1 MPAKRIGVFICHCGL
16 NIAGTVRVKEVVE
29 RASKQPNV
37 VFAVDHKYLC
47 SEPGQTLIRDSVKQ
61 QHLDAVV
68 VAACSPAMHETTFK
82 NVVQSAGLNRYSCEI
97 ANIREQGSWVH
108 DDSDKATT
116 KAHLTVRQSIEKV
129 RLNEPLQPITVP
141 VTRRVLVIGGGIAGI
156 RAALDV
162 ANGGYEVYLVEKSG
176 TIGGRM
182 AQLSETFPTLDCSTC
197 ILGPLM
203 VEVYRHPK
211 IKLLR
216 LARVEEVSGY
226 IGNFKVRVHQ
236 EPAYVDVA
244 KCNAC
249 GECAK
254 VCPAELPNEFDLG
267 LTWRK
272 AIYTPFSQAVPP
284 AYVLDAKNCLGLLPQ
299 ACGECKKACD
309 EFGTSCINLDA
320 WPQTHELE
328 VGAIIVST
336 GYELYDATKLTEYG
350 YGIYPDVMTSLEFE
364 RMLSASGPT
373 AGEIRRPSDGHVP
386 REIVFI
392 QCAGQRE
399 PETALPYC
407 SKICCMYTARHA
419 MMFRHKVP
427 DGEAYVFYMDIRA
440 GGKGYEE
447 FVKRCQE
454 EKGLLYLRGRV
465 AKVYEENNKLIVK
478 GVDTLS
484 GKTVQI
490 NADLVVLAVGMI
502 PSSET
507 HDLASKL
514 KASLD
519 ANGFFSEAHPKLR
532 PLESPT
538 AGIFL
543 AGAGQAPKDIPDT
556 VAQASGAASKAL
568 DLLSSPTLEREP
580 TVAKVI
586 GELCSGCG
594 ICIPLCPYT
603 ALSLNPKTKVAEVS
617 EALCEGCGTCIASCP
632 SGSLSLRN
640 LTDEQ
645 ILAMVE
651 AMVAT

>member
-1 MPAKRIGVFICHCGL
+1 MKRVGVFVCHCGL
-16 NIAGTVRVKEVVE
+16 NIAGNVNIKEVVDK
-29 RASKQPNV
+29 AGKQQDV
-37 VFAVDHKYLC
+37 VFAIDHKYLC
-47 SEPGQTLIRDSVKQ
+47 SEPGQTLIKDSIR
-61 QHLDAVV
+61 QHNLDAIV

-82 NVVQSAGLNRYSCEI
+82 TLAQLSGLNRYNCEI
-97 ANIREQGSWVH
+97 ANIREQSSWVH
-108 DDSDKATT
+108 DDPGKATA
-116 KAHLTVRQSIEKV
+116 KANIMVHQSLQKV
-129 RLNEPLQPITVP
+129 KLNEPLQPITVP
-141 VTRRVLVIGGGIAGI
+141 VTRKVLIIGGGIAGI

-162 ANGGYEVYLVEKSG
+162 ANGGYQVYLVERSG

-203 VEVYRHPK
+203 VEVYRHPN

-216 LARVEEVSGY
+216 LAKVEDVKGY
-226 IGNFKVRVHQ
+226 IGNFKVRVRQ
-236 EPAYVDVA
+236 EPAYVDEA
-244 KCNAC
+244 TCNAC

-254 VCPAELPNEFDLG
+254 ACPAQVPNEFDFG

-272 AIYTPFSQAVPP
+272 AIYTPFAQAVPP

-309 EFGTSCINLDA
+309 KFGTSCIDLDA
-320 WPQTHELE
+320 WPRVHELD
-328 VGAIIVST
+328 VGAIIIST

-350 YGIYPDVMTSLEFE
+350 YGIYPDVMTSMEFE

-373 AGEIRRPSDGHVP
+373 TGEIKRPSDGQTP

-427 DGEAYVFYMDIRA
+427 DGQAYVFYMDIRA

-447 FVKRCQE
+447 FVMRCQE

-465 AKVYEENNKLIVK
+465 AKVYEDNGKLIVK

-490 NADLVVLAVGMI
+490 NADLVVLAVGMV
-502 PSSET
+502 PSSES
-507 HDLASKL
+507 HELASKL

-543 AGAGQAPKDIPDT
+543 AGAGQSPKDIPET

-568 DLLSSPTLEREP
+568 DLLSNPTLEREP
-580 TVAKVI
+580 TVARVV

-594 ICIPLCPYT
+594 ICIPLCPYD
-603 ALSLNPKTKVAEVS
+603 ALSLNTEKLAEVS

-632 SGSLSLRN
+632 SGALTLRN

-645 ILAMVE
+645 
-651 AMVAT
+651 MVAMIEAIVE

>member
-1 MPAKRIGVFICHCGL
+1 MKRVGVFVCHCGL
-16 NIAGTVRVKEVVE
+16 NIAGNVNVKEVVE
-29 RASKQPNV
+29 KAAKQKDV
-37 VFAVDHKYLC
+37 VFSIDHKYLC
-47 SEPGQTLIRDSVKQ
+47 SEPGQTLIKDSIRQ
-61 QHLDAVV
+61 HHLDAIV

-82 NVVQSAGLNRYSCEI
+82 TIAQLSGLNRYNCEI
-97 ANIREQGSWVH
+97 ANIREQSSWVH
-108 DDSDKATT
+108 EDSSRATAKANIM
-116 KAHLTVRQSIEKV
+116 VQQSLEKV
-129 RLNEPLQPITVP
+129 KLNEPLQPITVP
-141 VTRRVLVIGGGIAGI
+141 VTRKVLVIGGGIAGI

-162 ANGGYEVYLVEKSG
+162 ANGGYQVYLVEKSG

-216 LARVEEVSGY
+216 LAKVEDVKGY
-226 IGNFKVRVHQ
+226 IGNFKVRVRQ
-236 EPAYVDVA
+236 EPAYVDEA
-244 KCNAC
+244 TCNAC

-254 VCPAELPNEFDLG
+254 ACPAEVPNEFDFG

-272 AIYTPFSQAVPP
+272 AIYTPFAQAVPP

-309 EFGTSCINLDA
+309 KFGTSCINLDA
-320 WPQTHELE
+320 WPRVHELE

-350 YGIYPDVMTSLEFE
+350 YGTYPDVMTSMEFE

-373 AGEIRRPSDGHVP
+373 TGEIKRPSNGQTP
-386 REIVFI
+386 KEIVFI

-427 DGEAYVFYMDIRA
+427 DGQAYVFYMDIRA

-447 FVKRCQE
+447 FVKRAQE

-465 AKVYEENNKLIVK
+465 AKVYEEDGKLTVK

-490 NADLVVLAVGMI
+490 KADLVVLAVGMV
-502 PSSET
+502 PTAGSHE
-507 HDLASKL
+507 LASKL

-543 AGAGQAPKDIPDT
+543 AGAGQSPKDIPET

-580 TVAKVI
+580 TVAHVT
-586 GELCSGCG
+586 GELCSGCA
-594 ICIPLCPYT
+594 ICIPLCPYE
-603 ALSLNPKTKVAEVS
+603 ALSLNAYKVAEVS

-632 SGSLSLRN
+632 SGALTLRN

-645 ILAMVE
+645 MLAMIE
-651 AMVAT
+651 AVVA

>member
-1 MPAKRIGVFICHCGL
+1 MKRVGVFVCHCGL
-16 NIAGTVRVKEVVE
+16 NIAGNVNIKEVVDK
-29 RASKQPNV
+29 AGKQQDV
-37 VFAVDHKYLC
+37 VFAIGHKYLC
-47 SEPGQTLIRDSVKQ
+47 SEPGQALIKDSIR
-61 QHLDAVV
+61 QHNLDAIV

-82 NVVQSAGLNRYSCEI
+82 TIAQLSGLNRYNCEI
-97 ANIREQGSWVH
+97 ANIREQNSWVH
-108 DDSDKATT
+108 DDVGEATA
-116 KAHLTVRQSIEKV
+116 KAHITVRQSIRKV

-141 VTRRVLVIGGGIAGI
+141 VTRKVLVIGGGIAGI

-162 ANGGYEVYLVEKSG
+162 ANGGYQVYLVEKSG

-203 VEVYRHPK
+203 VEVYRHPN

-216 LARVEEVSGY
+216 LSKVEDVKGY
-226 IGNFKVRVHQ
+226 IGNFKVRVRQ
-236 EPAYVDVA
+236 EPAYVDEA

-249 GECAK
+249 GECTKA
-254 VCPAELPNEFDLG
+254 CPAQVPNEFDFG

-272 AIYTPFSQAVPP
+272 AIYTPFAQAVPP

-309 EFGTSCINLDA
+309 KFGTSCMDLDA
-320 WPQTHELE
+320 WPRIHDLE

-350 YGIYPDVMTSLEFE
+350 YGIFPDVMTSLEFE

-373 AGEIRRPSDGHVP
+373 TGEIKRPSDGQTP

-419 MMFRHKVP
+419 MMFRHRVP
-427 DGEAYVFYMDIRA
+427 DGQAYVFYMDIRA

-465 AKVYEENNKLIVK
+465 AKVYEENGKLIVK

-502 PSSET
+502 PSSES
-507 HDLASKL
+507 HELASKL

-543 AGAGQAPKDIPDT
+543 AGAGQSPKDIPET
-556 VAQASGAASKAL
+556 VAQASGAASKVL
-568 DLLSSPTLEREP
+568 GLLSSPTLEREP
-580 TVAKVI
+580 TVAQVV

-594 ICIPLCPYT
+594 ICLSVCPYD
-603 ALSLNPKTKVAEVS
+603 ALSLNAEKLAEVS

-632 SGSLSLRN
+632 SGALTLRN

-645 ILAMVE
+645 
-651 AMVAT
+651 MVAMIEAIVE

>member
-1 MPAKRIGVFICHCGL
+1 MKRVGVFVCHCGL
-16 NIAGTVRVKEVVE
+16 NIAGTVKIKELIDEAGKYPEV
-29 RASKQPNV
+29 A
-37 VFAVDHKYLC
+37 FAMDHKYLC
-47 SEPGQTLIRDSVKQ
+47 SEPGQALIKDSIKKHQ
-61 QHLDAVV
+61 LDAIV

-82 NVVQSAGLNRYSCEI
+82 NVAKSAGLNRYKCEI
-97 ANIREQGSWVH
+97 ANIREQSSWVH
-108 DDSDKATT
+108 DDSDRATEKALV
-116 KAHLTVRQSIEKV
+116 AVRQSIEKV
-129 RLNEPLQPITVP
+129 KLNEPLQPITVP

-162 ANGGYEVYLVEKSG
+162 ANGGYQVYLVEKTGS
-176 TIGGRM
+176 IGGRM
-182 AQLSETFPTLDCSTC
+182 AQLSETFPTLDCSIC

-203 VEVYRHPK
+203 VEAYRHPNIK
-211 IKLLR
+211 ILR
-216 LARVEEVSGY
+216 LSRVEEVKGY
-226 IGNFKVRVHQ
+226 IGNFKVKVHQ
-236 EPAYVDVA
+236 EPVYVDEA
-244 KCNAC
+244 NCNSC

-254 VCPAELPNEFDLG
+254 ACPAQVPNEFDMG

-272 AIYTPFSQAVPP
+272 AIYIPFAQAVPP
-284 AYVLDAKNCLGLLPQ
+284 AYVLDSKNCLGLLPE
-299 ACGECKKACD
+299 ACGECKKAC
-309 EFGTSCINLDA
+309 EKFGTDCINLEA

-328 VGAIIVST
+328 VGAIIVAT
-336 GYELYDATKLTEYG
+336 GYDLYDATKLTEYG
-350 YGIYPDVMTSLEFE
+350 YGTFPDVMTSLEFE

-373 AGEIRRPSDGHVP
+373 LGEIKRPSDGRVP

-419 MMFRHKVP
+419 MMFRHRVP
-427 DGEAYVFYMDIRA
+427 QGQAYVFYMDIRA

-465 AKVYEENNKLIVK
+465 AKVYEENGRLVVK

-484 GKTVQI
+484 GKNVQI
-490 NADLVVLAVGMI
+490 NADLVVLAVGMV
-502 PSSET
+502 PTSESRE
-507 HDLASKL
+507 LASII

-519 ANGFFSEAHPKLR
+519 ADGFFSEAHPKLR

-538 AGIFL
+538 SGIFL
-543 AGAGQAPKDIPDT
+543 AGAGQAPKDIPET

-580 TVAKVI
+580 TVAQVTH
-586 GELCSGCG
+586 ELCSGCG
-594 ICIPLCPYT
+594 ICVPSCPYD
-603 ALSLNPKTKVAEVS
+603 AISLNAETKLAEVS

-632 SGSLSLRN
+632 AGALALRN
-640 LTDEQ
+640 MTDEQ
-645 ILAMVE
+645 MLAMIRAV
-651 AMVAT
+651 TG

>member
-1 MPAKRIGVFICHCGL
+1 MKRVGVFVCHCGL
-16 NIAGTVRVKEVVE
+16 NIAGNVNIQEVIE
-29 RASKQPNV
+29 KAGKQQDV

-47 SEPGQTLIRDSVKQ
+47 SEPGQALIKDSIRK
-61 QHLDAVV
+61 HNLDAIV
-68 VAACSPAMHETTFK
+68 VAACSPAMHEATFK
-82 NVVQSAGLNRYSCEI
+82 TIAQLSGLNKYNCEI
-97 ANIREQGSWVH
+97 ANIREQSSWVH
-108 DDSDKATT
+108 DDPDKATA
-116 KAHLTVRQSIEKV
+116 KAHITIHQSIQKV

-141 VTRRVLVIGGGIAGI
+141 VTRRVLVVGGGIAGI

-162 ANGGYEVYLVEKSG
+162 ANGGYQVYLVEKSG

-203 VEVYRHPK
+203 VEVFRHPN

-216 LARVEEVSGY
+216 LSKVEEVKGY
-226 IGNFKVRVHQ
+226 IGNFKVKVRQ
-236 EPAYVDVA
+236 EPVFVEEA

-254 VCPAELPNEFDLG
+254 ACPVQVPNEFDFG

-272 AIYTPFSQAVPP
+272 AIYTPFAQAVPP
-284 AYVLDAKNCLGLLPQ
+284 AYLLDSKNCLGILPE
-299 ACGECKKACD
+299 ACGECKKAC
-309 EFGTSCINLDA
+309 EKFGTDCIDYNVF
-320 WPQTHELE
+320 PRIHELE
-328 VGAIIVST
+328 VGAIIAST

-350 YGIYPDVMTSLEFE
+350 YGIYPDVMTSMEFE

-373 AGEIRRPSDGHVP
+373 TGQIIRPSDGQTP
-386 REIVFI
+386 KEIVFI

-427 DGEAYVFYMDIRA
+427 DGQAYVFYMDIRA

-465 AKVYEENNKLIVK
+465 AKVYEEDGKLTVK

-490 NADLVVLAVGMI
+490 NADLVVLAVGMV

-507 HDLASKL
+507 HELASKL

-543 AGAGQAPKDIPDT
+543 AGAGQSPKDIPET
-556 VAQASGAASKAL
+556 VAQASGAAGKAL

-580 TVAKVI
+580 TVAHVI
-586 GELCSGCG
+586 SELCSGCSM
-594 ICIPLCPYT
+594 CIPLCPYD
-603 ALSLNPKTKVAEVS
+603 ALSLNTEKLAEVS

-632 SGSLSLRN
+632 SGALTLRN

-645 ILAMVE
+645 MLAMIEAIVE
-651 AMVAT
+651 

>member
-1 MPAKRIGVFICHCGL
+1 MTQVGVFVCHCGL
-16 NIAGTVRVKEVVE
+16 NIAGTVRVKEIVDE
-29 RASKQPNV
+29 ASKHPDV
-37 VFAVDHKYLC
+37 AFAVDHKYIC
-47 SEPGQTLIRDSVKQ
+47 SEPGQTLIKDSIKQ
-61 QHLDAVV
+61 HQLDAIV
-68 VAACSPAMHETTFK
+68 VAACSPAMHEVTFK
-82 NVVQSAGLNRYSCEI
+82 NVAKAAGLNRYKCEI
-97 ANIREQGSWVH
+97 ANIREQSSWVH
-108 DDSDKATT
+108 DDSDRATEKALI
-116 KAHLTVRQSIEKV
+116 AVRQSIEKV
-129 RLNEPLQPITVP
+129 KLNEPLQPITVP

-162 ANGGYEVYLVEKSG
+162 ANGGYQVYLVEKTGS
-176 TIGGRM
+176 IGGRM
-182 AQLSETFPTLDCSTC
+182 AQLSETFPTLDCSIC

-203 VEVYRHPK
+203 AEAYRHPNIK
-211 IKLLR
+211 ILR
-216 LARVEEVSGY
+216 LSRVEEVKGY
-226 IGNFKVRVHQ
+226 IGNFKVKVRQ
-236 EPAYVDVA
+236 APAYVDEA
-244 KCNAC
+244 KCNSC

-254 VCPAELPNEFDLG
+254 VCPAQVPNEFDMG

-272 AIYTPFSQAVPP
+272 AIYIPFAQAVPP
-284 AYVLDAKNCLGLLPQ
+284 AYVLDSKNCLGLLPE
-299 ACGECKKACD
+299 ACGECKKAC
-309 EFGTSCINLDA
+309 EKYGTDCINLDA
-320 WPQTHELE
+320 WPQTHNLE
-328 VGAIIVST
+328 VGAIIVAT

-350 YGIYPDVMTSLEFE
+350 YGVSQDVMTSLEFE

-373 AGEIRRPSDGHVP
+373 LGEIKRPSDGSVP

-427 DGEAYVFYMDIRA
+427 HGQAYVFYMDIRA

-465 AKVYEENNKLIVK
+465 AKVYEENGKLVVK

-484 GKTVQI
+484 GKTVQV

-502 PSSET
+502 PSSES
-507 HDLASKL
+507 HELASTL

-519 ANGFFSEAHPKLR
+519 ANGFFAEAHPKLR

-538 AGIFL
+538 SGIFL
-543 AGAGQAPKDIPDT
+543 AGAGQAPKDIPET

-580 TVAKVI
+580 TVAQVTPK
-586 GELCSGCG
+586 LCSSCG
-594 ICIPLCPYT
+594 ICIPLCPYD
-603 ALSLNPKTKVAEVS
+603 AISLNAATKTAEVS
-617 EALCEGCGTCIASCP
+617 EAICEGCGTCVASCP
-632 SGSLSLRN
+632 AGALSLRN
-640 LTDEQ
+640 MTDEQ
-645 ILAMVE
+645 MLAMIRAVTE
-651 AMVAT
+651 S

>member
-1 MPAKRIGVFICHCGL
+1 MKRVGVFVCHCGL
-16 NIAGTVRVKEVVE
+16 NIAGMVKVKEVIDKT
-29 RASKQPNV
+29 SKHADV
-37 VFAVDHKYLC
+37 VFAADHKYLC
-47 SEPGQTLIRDSVKQ
+47 SEPGQALIKNSIRQ
-61 QHLDAVV
+61 HHLDAIV
-68 VAACSPAMHETTFK
+68 VAACSPAMHEATFK
-82 NVVQSAGLNRYSCEI
+82 TIAQLAGLNRYNCEI
-97 ANIREQGSWVH
+97 ANIREQISWVH
-108 DDSDKATT
+108 DDREKATT
-116 KAHLTVRQSIEKV
+116 KAHVAVSQTIEKV
-129 RLNEPLQPITVP
+129 KLNEPLQPITVP
-141 VTRRVLVIGGGIAGI
+141 VARRVLVIGGGIAGI

-162 ANGGYEVYLVEKSG
+162 ANAGYQVYLVEKSG
-176 TIGGRM
+176 SIGGRM
-182 AQLSETFPTLDCSTC
+182 AQLSETFPTLDCSIC

-203 VEVYRHPK
+203 VEVYRHPN

-216 LARVEEVSGY
+216 LSRVEEVKGY
-226 IGNFKVRVHQ
+226 IGNFKVKVRQ
-236 EPAYVDVA
+236 EPPYVDEA

-254 VCPAELPNEFDLG
+254 VCPAEVANEFDFG

-272 AIYTPFSQAVPP
+272 AIYTPFAQAVPP
-284 AYVLDAKNCLGLLPQ
+284 AYVLDSKNCLGLLPQ
-299 ACGECKKACD
+299 ACGECKKAC
-309 EFGTSCINLDA
+309 EQYGTCCINLDA
-320 WPQTHELE
+320 WPQIHELE
-328 VGAIIVST
+328 VGAIIAAT

-350 YGIYPDVMTSLEFE
+350 YGIFPDVMTSLEFE

-373 AGEIRRPSDGHVP
+373 LGEIRRPSDGHVP

-419 MMFRHKVP
+419 MMFHHKVP
-427 DGEAYVFYMDIRA
+427 HGQAYVFYMDIRA

-454 EKGLLYLRGRV
+454 ERGLLYLRGRV
-465 AKVYEENNKLIVK
+465 AKVYEENGKLVVK

-507 HDLASKL
+507 HELASKL

-519 ANGFFSEAHPKLR
+519 VNGFFSEAHPKLR

-543 AGAGQAPKDIPDT
+543 AGAGQAPKDIPET

-568 DLLSSPTLEREP
+568 GLLSSPTLEREP
-580 TVAKVI
+580 TVAQVI

-594 ICIPLCPYT
+594 ICVPLCPYD
-603 ALSLNPKTKVAEVS
+603 AISLNSDTKAAEVS
-617 EALCEGCGTCIASCP
+617 EALCEGCGTCVASCP
-632 SGSLSLRN
+632 SSALSLRN

-645 ILAMVE
+645 MLAMIGAIVE
-651 AMVAT
+651 S